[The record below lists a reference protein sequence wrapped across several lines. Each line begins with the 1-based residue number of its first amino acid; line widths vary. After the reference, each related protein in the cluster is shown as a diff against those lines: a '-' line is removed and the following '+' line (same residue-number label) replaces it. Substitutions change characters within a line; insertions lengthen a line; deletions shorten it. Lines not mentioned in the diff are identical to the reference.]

1 MVTKMALA
9 RIGAGWMAIAGP
21 VFAAGMF
28 ALAVAPAGAMAAV
41 VPAESE
47 SGASSVSADYTV
59 YIGGFKAAEGTVS
72 ATLHDDAYDLHSFL
86 GVAGVPKNFLDAKW
100 TMESKGRFDDARPH
114 PGRFAF
120 HSDQNGEIK
129 YREMTYDAAGRP
141 EMTFEP
147 PLRPNEKI
155 HVLPHERQNTLD
167 PISALLVPVVAGNN
181 PCDRTLAVFDGKR
194 RYDLRL
200 AFDREGTVTT
210 RDKGYS
216 GEAIRCSVQMAPR
229 SGMRQTSFIR
239 MLQQRDNAHIWLA
252 PVNGGSIY
260 IPVRI
265 QVRTP
270 IGGAVMDVVKLRQYA
285 ATETAAKTAAA
296 K

>member
-1 MVTKMALA
+1 MFVLA
-9 RIGAGWMAIAGP
+9 
-21 VFAAGMF
+21 
-28 ALAVAPAGAMAAV
+28 AVPAGATAAV
-41 VPAESE
+41 GPAESE
-47 SGASSVSADYTV
+47 RDASAVSADYTV
-59 YIGGFKAAEGTVS
+59 YIGGFKAAEGTIR
-72 ATLHDDAYDLHSFL
+72 ATLNDDAYDLQSFL
-86 GVAGVPKNFLDAKW
+86 GVAGVPKNFFDAKW
-100 TMESKGRFDDARPH
+100 TMESEGRIDNARPQ
-114 PGRFAF
+114 PGRFTF
-120 HSDQNGEIK
+120 HSDEGGKIK
-129 YREMTYDAAGRP
+129 YREMTYDATGRP
-141 EMTFEP
+141 EMTFDP

-181 PCDRTLAVFDGKR
+181 PCDRTLAIFDGKR

-270 IGGAVMDVVKLRQYA
+270 IGGAIMDIVKLRQHA
-285 ATETAAKTAAA
+285 ANGTAAKTAAA